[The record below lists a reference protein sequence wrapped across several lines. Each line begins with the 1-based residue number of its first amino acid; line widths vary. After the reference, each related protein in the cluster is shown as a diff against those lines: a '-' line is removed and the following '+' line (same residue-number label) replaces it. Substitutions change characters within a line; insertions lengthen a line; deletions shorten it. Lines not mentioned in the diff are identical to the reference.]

1 MPASK
6 RAFPLRK
13 AKPKVSGIFCYPKYM
28 YIIIKQPGRGRE
40 ITVKTTPLIMAAAYL
55 YGKLSLEQI
64 WGILIGYNKEEL
76 QYLSRQTL
84 SQLVRIW
91 DLETGIIIFAANIFR
106 AGLFAFI
113 LQQVLPGA
121 SMIIWPGLACLLLGA
136 ECRSPFWKRWTLLA
150 GSLAVVLPEFFQ
162 LLLAFNFSALLLT
175 RRKQWIKHSTLLA
188 GLCYLGTNNNTTFLY
203 PLFALILCSLTVY
216 GWSEISHLV
225 KAGSSLLQER
235 YHAGP

>member
-1 MPASK
+1 M
-6 RAFPLRK
+6 
-13 AKPKVSGIFCYPKYM
+13 
-28 YIIIKQPGRGRE
+28 IIA
-40 ITVKTTPLIMAAAYL
+40 VCVMAAAYF
-55 YGKLSLEQI
+55 YGKLSPEQV
-64 WGILIGYNKEEL
+64 WGILIGYNREEL
-76 QYLSRQTL
+76 QYLSLQSL

-91 DLETGIIIFAANIFR
+91 DLETGMLIFCANMIR
-106 AGLFAFI
+106 SGLFFHLI
-113 LQQVLPGA
+113 QLILPGS
-121 SMIIWPGLACLLLGA
+121 SMALWPGLFCLLLSAGKS
-136 ECRSPFWKRWTLLA
+136 SPFWKRWTLLA